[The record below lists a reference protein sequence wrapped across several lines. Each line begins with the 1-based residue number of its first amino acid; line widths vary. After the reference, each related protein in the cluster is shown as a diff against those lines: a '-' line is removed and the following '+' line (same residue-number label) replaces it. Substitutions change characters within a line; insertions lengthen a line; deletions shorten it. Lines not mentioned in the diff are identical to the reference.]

1 MWKPIHNIYTEKTL
15 LSEQRIFIMP
25 LPLFKYTFECQTTK
39 NLQACYCGLCNVVEY
54 TQKGMGTKMII
65 YSLTIKFELQ
75 NFGKDPWEAEN
86 CTTTCTIS
94 FRGEHN
100 FVWHSVVEGCK
111 KECLI
116 SVKHQL
122 SCEGRADGEVA
133 SAWGSSGPQLL
144 LHVVMS
150 RTGWN
155 WCLPLILPGCTRS
168 LPEMQRGAHHILPP
182 WQRPRMKQ
190 GIQTLRAGQCQL
202 CNRQIAFLDELIKGK
217 HD

>member
-75 NFGKDPWEAEN
+75 NFGKDPWEVEN

-111 KECLI
+111 KEWSVSNISLAVKGGQMERWPLPGAAVGTSFCSMWWCPGQAGTGACHWSCLAALGASQKC
-116 SVKHQL
+116 SVAL
-122 SCEGRADGEVA
+122 TTSCHLG
-133 SAWGSSGPQLL
+133 SGP
-144 LHVVMS
+144 
-150 RTGWN
+150 GWN
-155 WCLPLILPGCTRS
+155 RESKPCELDNASYAIVKLPS
-168 LPEMQRGAHHILPP
+168 LMS
-182 WQRPRMKQ
+182 
-190 GIQTLRAGQCQL
+190 
-202 CNRQIAFLDELIKGK
+202 
-217 HD
+217 